1 MITVKE
7 ISTKADLKKF
17 VKFPFRLYKDNP
29 YWVPPIISEE
39 LNAFNKDKN
48 PAFQT
53 ASARFYLAYKDNQI
67 AGRVAAIIN
76 ETEINEQQIKKMR
89 FGWFDVIDDINV
101 TKALLQKVEEIGVQ
115 NNLAF
120 VEGPVGFSNL
130 DKVGILTE
138 GFDKM
143 GSMITWYNAPYYK
156 EHIEKLGYVKEKELL
171 ESFFPFKDMSN
182 LKFFKLQEL
191 IKKRYKLKA
200 LNFKTTAEVMNY
212 ADEMFDLFNISYA
225 NLSTFTPINDIQKQY
240 FKEKYI
246 SFINPEYIK
255 FVADEHNKLVAFAI
269 VMPSFSKALQK
280 AKGKLFPF
288 GFYHLLKAKKHSKEV
303 LFYLIGVHP
312 DYQSKGVHSIIFK
325 EFNKTFVE
333 KGIKNCIR
341 TPILEDNIA
350 IQQIWKD
357 FGVKPYKRRRT
368 YRKNL

>member
-1 MITVKE
+1 MIEVKE
-7 ISTKADLKKF
+7 ISAKADLKKF

-39 LNAFNKDKN
+39 LNAFDENKN

-53 ASARFYLAYKDNQI
+53 AKARFFLAYKNNQI
-67 AGRVAAIIN
+67 AGRIAAIIN
-76 ETEINEQQIKKMR
+76 ETEVNEQQIRKMR

-101 TKALLQKVEEIGVQ
+101 TEALLKKVEEIGIQ
-115 NNLAF
+115 NNLEF

-138 GFDKM
+138 GFDKK

-156 EHIEKLGYVKEKELL
+156 EHIEKLGYKKEKEFL
-171 ESFFPFKDMSN
+171 ETFFPFNDMSQF
-182 LKFFKLQEL
+182 KFIKLQEL

-212 ADEMFDLFNISYA
+212 ADEMFDLFNESYA
-225 NLSTFTPINDIQKQY
+225 SLPTFTPITDIQKQY

-269 VMPSFSKALQK
+269 VMPSFSDALQK

-288 GFYHLLKAKKHSKEV
+288 GFYHLLKAKKHSKDV

-312 DYQSKGVHSIIFK
+312 EYQSKGIHAIIFK
-325 EFNKTFVE
+325 EFNQTFIE
-333 KGIKNCIR
+333 KGIKNCFR
-341 TPILEDNIA
+341 TPVLENNLA
-350 IQQIWKD
+350 VQQIWKE
-357 FGVKPYKRRRT
+357 FESEPHKRRRT